1 MKKIL
6 YSLLLC
12 ITPLLVA
19 EEKTPSGLLDYI
31 KQDIISFVNPK
42 ASEIILQDFLLDILV
57 VGAGC
62 ILADAAVSSNSI
74 SSDLARAGILTPF
87 IISNEYFRNKYGEH
101 PSTFSKNI
109 AYILLYLIA
118 KRSQIQ

>member
-6 YSLLLC
+6 FNFLLYSAPILL
-12 ITPLLVA
+12 A

-74 SSDLARAGILTPF
+74 CSDLARAGILTSF
-87 IISNEYFRNKYGEH
+87 ILSNEYFREKYGKRA
-101 PSTFSKNI
+101 STFSKNI
-109 AYILLYLIA
+109 TYILLYILY
-118 KRSQIQ
+118 KRS